1 MECDL
6 GKIVVH
12 YETFGEG
19 KPIIMLHGW
28 YLDHRSMAADIEPVF
43 KTRSGWKRIYLDLP
57 GMGKTPGMAWIAN
70 NDHMLEIVQ
79 GFIDKVIPGQRFAV
93 AGYSYGR
100 YLARGIVY
108 RNSSMMNGLLLI
120 APIIKLDKLGLSTN
134 PILVKDDVL
143 VSELTREESGVF
155 NLAVV
160 QSREALEHFRTYV
173 LPAIRVADREF
184 VKRLQ
189 GKFSFNV
196 DALSEPFDKPTLI
209 LIGRQDSYVGHHEA
223 WNIIENYPRATF
235 AMLDCSGHFVG
246 RPGEQEKLFAVLI
259 NDWIDRIEEYT
270 GK

>member
-93 AGYSYGR
+93 AGYS
-100 YLARGIVY
+100 
-108 RNSSMMNGLLLI
+108 
-120 APIIKLDKLGLSTN
+120 
-134 PILVKDDVL
+134 
-143 VSELTREESGVF
+143 
-155 NLAVV
+155 
-160 QSREALEHFRTYV
+160 
-173 LPAIRVADREF
+173 
-184 VKRLQ
+184 
-189 GKFSFNV
+189 
-196 DALSEPFDKPTLI
+196 
-209 LIGRQDSYVGHHEA
+209 
-223 WNIIENYPRATF
+223 
-235 AMLDCSGHFVG
+235 
-246 RPGEQEKLFAVLI
+246 
-259 NDWIDRIEEYT
+259 
-270 GK
+270 